1 MIFKSIRSF
10 IFWKNEVW
18 NLAVSKIIPRHQTF
32 MMKGLCQVMKLVWLF
47 EFFLSW
53 EFQLKDRFLSQQG
66 TYTCPCNLCEHPSY
80 YSLRGNWGNR
90 FDKFRNHPN
99 DISFSRW
106 VDFDTSPFLKSSK
119 IPMGQIYRGPLY
131 TLPNLNCIS
140 CIHCPV
146 FLFYNSLWLFYI
158 HRVRKAQSNHGGPY
172 PKTGQMGKWSL
183 RQNFINIL
191 PVLY

>member
-1 MIFKSIRSF
+1 MSSYETFMAVWIFLILRISVKRPVSF
-10 IFWKNEVW
+10 ITR
-18 NLAVSKIIPRHQTF
+18 AVYFSVQPLWTPY
-32 MMKGLCQVMKLVWLF
+32 
-47 EFFLSW
+47 S
-53 EFQLKDRFLSQQG
+53 
-66 TYTCPCNLCEHPSY
+66 
-80 YSLRGNWGNR
+80 SLRGNWGNR

-146 FLFYNSLWLFYI
+146 FLFYNSLWLLYI
-158 HRVRKAQSNHGGPY
+158 HRVKKAQSNHGGPY